1 MNSIPMM
8 VDYKS
13 PQKLHPLSMFVQ
25 LVSREFSGQ
34 LAVTNGLVSWLIY
47 LERGKLT
54 FATNSDLPLDRLDR
68 HLYQLSRQVPT
79 LTSATRGQV
88 RQQFGSQPVSHS
100 PISPD
105 YEAIHWLIEQ
115 DYLNLAQATLLIEEL
130 AKEVIEPFLAV
141 TEGSYELVHQ
151 EKIAGFTSLCQLEL
165 RPLVEHCQMQL
176 RRQPT
181 VKPPSVLSKPPTV
194 LPQNSS
200 REANSPTQNLTARKT
215 ADATRI
221 PAKGTTN
228 STTNTSTSKH
238 YTIACID
245 DSPTVL
251 EAISSFL
258 GEANFSVVM
267 INDPLKALM
276 QVIRT
281 KPDMVLL
288 DVGMPNLD
296 GYELCSLLRRNS
308 AFKQIPILMVT
319 GHTGFIDRAK
329 AKLVGATGYL
339 TKPFTRS
346 ELLKMVFKH
355 LS

>member
-1 MNSIPMM
+1 MM

-34 LAVTNGLVSWLIY
+34 LTVTNGSVSWLLY
-47 LERGKLT
+47 LEQGKLT
-54 FATNSDLPLDRLDR
+54 FATNSDLPFDRLDR
-68 HLYQLSRQVPT
+68 HLYQLSRQVPAIT
-79 LTSATRGQV
+79 NSIRTQV
-88 RQQFGSQPVSHS
+88 RQQFSNQPLRHS
-100 PISPD
+100 SISPD
-105 YEAIHWLIEQ
+105 YQAIHWLVEH

-141 TEGSYELVHQ
+141 TEGNYELIHQ
-151 EKIAGFTSLCQLEL
+151 QRIAGYISLCQLEL
-165 RPLVEHCQMQL
+165 RPLVEYCQLQL
-176 RRQPT
+176 RHRQTTTKPVSILSQSPT
-181 VKPPSVLSKPPTV
+181 AP
-194 LPQNSS
+194 PQNSL
-200 REANSPTQNLTARKT
+200 RQNGILPQDSPTGRPREVTKQTTSNSIQNPTL
-215 ADATRI
+215 
-221 PAKGTTN
+221 G
-228 STTNTSTSKH
+228 KH

-267 INDPLKALM
+267 ISDPLKALM

-308 AFKQIPILMVT
+308 AFKQTPILMVT

-329 AKLVGATGYL
+329 AKLVGASGYL

-355 LS
+355 LE